1 MAEIHRYPFV
11 RHLRTEPTEFVLV
24 YKRGKLRRSG
34 RGLAFW
40 FLPLT
45 TSVAEVPVDDRELPF
60 LFHGRSLDFQDV
72 TVQGVITFRVAHP
85 ETIAER
91 VDFAIDLKTGAHL
104 RQPLDKLALM
114 LTQIAQQHATDYL
127 AHATLKEVL
136 AAGYEE
142 LLDRVR
148 DGLTK
153 DGAIGDMGLELVA
166 VRIAAIKP
174 SAELEKALQ
183 MPTREQIQQQAD
195 QATFERRALAVEKE
209 RAIQENELR
218 NQIELAK
225 READLIAQRG
235 TNEKRRATEET
246 EAKRIAIDAAATQVK
261 IEAAARAES
270 VRLVEEAKVVAEAAR
285 MDVYR
290 DLPASVMLGLAAQ
303 ELAGKLNKI
312 EHLTLSPE
320 TFGPL
325 LTNLVT
331 AGTRKLEGH

>member
-11 RHLRTEPTEFVLV
+11 RHLRSEPSQFVLV
-24 YKRGKLRRSG
+24 YRRGKLRRAG
-34 RGLAFW
+34 KGLACW
-40 FLPLT
+40 FFPLS
-45 TSVAEVPVDDRELPF
+45 TSIAEVPVDDRELPF

-72 TVQGVITFRVAHP
+72 TVQGVITFRVVHP

-91 VDFAIDLKTGAHL
+91 VDFAIDSRTGAHL
-104 RQPLDKLALM
+104 RQPLDKLSLL

-127 AHATLKEVL
+127 AHATLREVL
-136 AAGYEE
+136 AAGYDE
-142 LLDRVR
+142 LLTRIR
-148 DGLTK
+148 EGLTK
-153 DGAIGDMGLELVA
+153 DGSLADMGLELVT
-166 VRIAAIKP
+166 VRIAAVKP

-209 RAIQENELR
+209 RAIQENELH

-225 READLIAQRG
+225 REEDLIAQRG

-246 EAKRIAIDAAATQVK
+246 EAKRIAIEAEAARVR
-261 IEAAARAES
+261 IDAAARAES
-270 VRLVEEAKVVAEAAR
+270 VRLVEEAKVHAESAR

-290 DLPASVMLGLAAQ
+290 QMPTNVMLGLAAQ
-303 ELAGKLNKI
+303 ELASKLQKI
-312 EHLTLSPE
+312 EHLTLSPDML
-320 TFGPL
+320 GPL

-331 AGTRKLEGH
+331 AGTRKLEGG